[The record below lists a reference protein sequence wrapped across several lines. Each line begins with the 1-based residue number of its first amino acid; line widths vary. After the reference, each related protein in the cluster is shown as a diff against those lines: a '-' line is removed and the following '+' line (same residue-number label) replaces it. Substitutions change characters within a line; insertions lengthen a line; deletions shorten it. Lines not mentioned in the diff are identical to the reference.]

1 MASNVKKPK
10 PIAKLVKKPP
20 NSKPQVEAFAGFDLN
35 AMGFWHELSV
45 EMNRDWFSENKERY
59 QQQWEKPTLA
69 LLDAV
74 REKLLAT
81 YQPAKLAPAKVMRIY
96 RDVRF
101 ATDKTPY
108 KTHIGGIVA
117 LAGKKMGDGDA
128 AALYFH
134 LGIEEEF
141 LANGIYAFDASQLTR
156 WRKAVV
162 GKPGDAL
169 KATIDAL
176 KKQGF
181 TVGGHNDYK
190 RIPPGLP
197 QDHPRSELLKL
208 RGLTATFPAIPRGLI
223 HNAGLVKWVVER
235 AVKAAPLVMW
245 LQQHVK

>member
-1 MASNVKKPK
+1 MTGSKS
-10 PIAKLVKKPP
+10 KPP
-20 NSKPQVEAFAGFDLN
+20 GTIFNGFDPN

-81 YQPAKLAPAKVMRIY
+81 YQPAKLSPAKVMRIY

-117 LAGKKMGDGDA
+117 LAGKKMGDGGA

-169 KATIDAL
+169 KATIDVL

-197 QDHPRSELLKL
+197 QDHPHSELLKL

-223 HNAGLVKWVVER
+223 HDAGLVKWVAER
-235 AVKAAPLVMW
+235 AAKAAPLVRW

>member
-1 MASNVKKPK
+1 VTASKAKSVVKPAKKPANLK
-10 PIAKLVKKPP
+10 PSVTVF
-20 NSKPQVEAFAGFDLN
+20 NGFDPS

-45 EMNRDWFSENKERY
+45 EMNRDWFNENKERY
-59 QQQWEKPTLA
+59 QQQWEGPTLA

-74 REKLLAT
+74 REKLQAI
-81 YQPAKLAPAKVMRIY
+81 YQPAQLAPAKVMRIY

-117 LAGKKMGDGDA
+117 LAGKKMGDGGA

-134 LGIEEEF
+134 LGIDEEF
-141 LANGIYAFDASQLTR
+141 LANGIYAFDASQLAR
-156 WRKAVV
+156 WRKAVI

-169 KATIDAL
+169 QATMDAL

-223 HNAGLVKWVVER
+223 HDKAFVKWVVER
-235 AVKAAPLVMW
+235 ATKAAPLVMW